1 MKRTKKYVLIFTVLP
16 VLFSFSSC
24 EKDVEQQKTNEA
36 PFVEIVYRS
45 NADTLFLFW
54 ELINTTPNFDHF
66 QIEVGK
72 SKEKIQTLGK
82 DKGEC
87 FFTHVPYKVPV
98 PVSVSLVENDRVI
111 GTNSIGVSIDGVDKT
126 IAWVIMPERGGVALG
141 DGMFST
147 LLPDGRSFFSMQ
159 DSFVGDIINGKF
171 TSRPGSG
178 MYRNTYFVYDPAS
191 GTVTR
196 IYGANDDPNSSAAIP
211 LCCPT
216 QDKWYWPGNG
226 FVIGD
231 KLYKFCSLLYMASE
245 GDWGMAVERV
255 NVLTYQLPGLEFIS
269 ETPVPYNGADRV
281 YETALVDG
289 EYVYIYATVGIEGG
303 LEPKVD
309 VMAARA
315 ASSNP
320 YTDWQYYTGS
330 GWSDN
335 ASDAVR
341 LEGLADVPVS
351 SLSVFKL
358 RDKYVLLTQRQ
369 ELWRG
374 EIHTFTSDTPYGP
387 WTNKQTVFT
396 AQEPDNL
403 YTYNA
408 TAHPQIQK
416 DGMILVSYNVNQNG
430 TFEGLEGFVI
440 LFNNPGFYRPRFFW
454 VDIDNILN

>member
-1 MKRTKKYVLIFTVLP
+1 MKKTKKYVLIFAVLP
-16 VLFSFSSC
+16 ALFSFSSC

-45 NADTLFLFW
+45 NADTLFLLW
-54 ELINTTPNFDHF
+54 EIINTTPDFDHF

-72 SKEKIQTLGK
+72 SKEKIQTVGK

-87 FFTHVPYKVPV
+87 FFTHVPYKLPV
-98 PVSVSLVENDRVI
+98 PASVSLVENDRVI
-111 GTNSIGVSIDGVDKT
+111 RTNSIGVTIDGVDKT
-126 IAWVIMPERGGVALG
+126 IAWVIMPARGAVTAG

-159 DSFVGDIINGKF
+159 DSFVGDIINGKL
-171 TSRPGSG
+171 TPGM

-211 LCCPT
+211 QCCPT

-245 GDWGMAVERV
+245 GNWGMAVERV
-255 NVLTYQLPGLEFIS
+255 NVLTYQLPGLEFVS
-269 ETPVPYNGADRV
+269 EMPIPYNGADRV

-289 EYVYIYATVGIEGG
+289 DYVYIYATVGIEGG
-303 LEPKVD
+303 LDPKVD

-315 ASSNP
+315 APSNP
-320 YTDWQYYTGS
+320 CTDWQYYTGS
-330 GWSDN
+330 GWSDD

-358 RDKYVLLTQRQ
+358 RDKYVLLSQRQ

-396 AQEPDNL
+396 AQEPDYL

-416 DGMILVSYNVNQNG
+416 DGMILVSYNVNQTDG
-430 TFEGLEGFVI
+430 HTFEDLW
-440 LFNNPGFYRPRFFW
+440 NDASRYRPRFFW
-454 VDIDNILN
+454 VEIDKILN